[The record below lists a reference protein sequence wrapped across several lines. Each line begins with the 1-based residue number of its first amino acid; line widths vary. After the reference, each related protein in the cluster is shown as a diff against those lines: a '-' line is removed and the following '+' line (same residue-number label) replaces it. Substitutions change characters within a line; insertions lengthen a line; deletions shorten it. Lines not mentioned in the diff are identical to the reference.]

1 MVISGIDD
9 RNDRDEALL
18 VDRAR
23 AGDAEAFRALVERY
37 SARVFRIAWRILG
50 DEAAAEDAVQETF
63 LRAYR
68 SLARFDARSQFG
80 TWLHRIAANTAVE
93 ILRKHQH
100 QRLRHERI
108 GEETGE
114 ASSADPGPDRRILSQ
129 EVERAVRGALA
140 GLSPM
145 ERAAFVLRH
154 FEGRSIA
161 EICGALGLRESA
173 GKQAIFRAVQK
184 LRRSLEPLYMPR
196 ANREAVP

>member
-1 MVISGIDD
+1 MVIDGSDD
-9 RNDRDEALL
+9 AIL
-18 VDRAR
+18 VERAR
-23 AGDAEAFRALVERY
+23 SGDTGDAEAFRELVERY
-37 SARVFRIAWRILG
+37 SARIFRIAWRILG

-100 QRLRHERI
+100 QRLRQERI

-114 ASSADPGPDRRILSQ
+114 ASSTDPGPDRRALSQ

-184 LRRSLEPLYMPR
+184 LRRSLEPLYVPR